1 MAPAAGGDCGVGA
14 GATAEGAALPGSAW
28 VYPGL
33 GNAKSSRT
41 LARAGNNCLV
51 IEARWKAGGERTW
64 AEYYELIVRRGRPR
78 LPQARKF
85 GPAPSDLAQ
94 REELA
99 GPKSRRVAKETSGHS
114 TAFYTAMKTEHP
126 AKTDPAIST
135 PEPLERVTPTASADP
150 VVAEEVGHPVGV
162 GIGALS
168 AGAAGAAIGAVAG
181 PIGVLVGAVVGAVAG
196 GLVGE
201 EVASAGDLAETDNPD
216 SSYTQPDILQ
226 PSSLATPSTGY
237 PPNAEPSSGSLFS
250 GTDENVRVPADRT
263 PDLVRHTS
271 ARGSRDVFFGRCLQ
285 ARRLSQYCP
294 TAERKFSRAMERTPR
309 MQ

>member
-1 MAPAAGGDCGVGA
+1 
-14 GATAEGAALPGSAW
+14 
-28 VYPGL
+28 
-33 GNAKSSRT
+33 
-41 LARAGNNCLV
+41 
-51 IEARWKAGGERTW
+51 
-64 AEYYELIVRRGRPR
+64 
-78 LPQARKF
+78 
-85 GPAPSDLAQ
+85 
-94 REELA
+94 
-99 GPKSRRVAKETSGHS
+99 
-114 TAFYTAMKTEHP
+114 MKTEHP

-263 PDLVRHTS
+263 PDLSGTRPPVDLETSSLGAVSEPEVEPVLSDGGEEVLAGNGTYSEDAVRTS
-271 ARGSRDVFFGRCLQ
+271 AYYRYVERAFAGRPGDELGDWVE
-285 ARRLSQYCP
+285 
-294 TAERKFSRAMERTPR
+294 AEREVRGV
-309 MQ
+309 